1 MSIGNLRLRDLF
13 VAGEFA
19 EVNRNEEPLRLG
31 INITDIDTTLV
42 GEQDPVSLE
51 NIKFFLISDQEHF
64 LNEFHFA
71 IVQCA
76 AVSLV

>member
-1 MSIGNLRLRDLF
+1 MLVRTDSSLFLSLSFSPSLRHECCGWRDLRLRDLF

-19 EVNRNEEPLRLG
+19 EVNRNEEPLSLG

-51 NIKFFLISDQEHF
+51 NI
-64 LNEFHFA
+64 
-71 IVQCA
+71 
-76 AVSLV
+76 